1 MGHVLTRGGFPAI
14 AGATVLPRTLVK
26 LDTTGQR
33 QVVPCTSNSDR
44 PFGITGD
51 TGANPGKPV
60 TVYEAQNIA
69 KAIAGASIGHG
80 APLAFGS
87 TNGALAVAAVA
98 SGSVRHAAADA
109 MEAAQPGEVF
119 SVYVNPRQIS
129 GAA

>member
-1 MGHVLTRGGFPAI
+1 MAHTLTRGGFPGI
-14 AGATVLPRTLVK
+14 AGATILPRTLVK

-33 QVVPCTSNSDR
+33 QVVPCTSASDE

-51 TGANPGKPV
+51 AGANPGQPV
-60 TVYEAQNIA
+60 TVYEAQNVA

-80 APLAFGS
+80 AAFAFGS
-87 TNGALAVAAVA
+87 TNGALVVAVAA
-98 SGSVRHAAADA
+98 SGSVRFTGGKTL
-109 MEAAQPGEVF
+109 EAAQPGEVF